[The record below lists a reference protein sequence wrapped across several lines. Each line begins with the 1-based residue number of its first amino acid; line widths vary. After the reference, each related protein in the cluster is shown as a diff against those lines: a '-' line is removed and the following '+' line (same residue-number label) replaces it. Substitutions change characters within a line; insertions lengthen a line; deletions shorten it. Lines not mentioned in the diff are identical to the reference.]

1 MSVSGRDLLLVN
13 AAVGRQW
20 LKLAVDAVHWYAALL
35 DPRPDLGVP
44 ARKVK
49 APTSGGG
56 ERRG

>member
-1 MSVSGRDLLLVN
+1 MGVSGRDLLLVN

-44 ARKVK
+44 VRKVK
-49 APTSGGG
+49 APYIWWW
-56 ERRG
+56 